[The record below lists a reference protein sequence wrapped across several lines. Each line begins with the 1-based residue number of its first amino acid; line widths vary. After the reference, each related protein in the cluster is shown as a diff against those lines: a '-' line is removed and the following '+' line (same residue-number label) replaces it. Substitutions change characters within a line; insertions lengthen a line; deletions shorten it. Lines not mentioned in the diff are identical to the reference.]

1 MLPPPVPVTGGKK
14 PGLPPLQSY
23 LGKEEEED
31 KGGLK
36 LDVLRGS
43 RWRTERDV
51 ASGSDVI

>member
-1 MLPPPVPVTGGKK
+1 MLPPPVPVSGGKK
-14 PGLPPLQSY
+14 PGLQPLQSY
-23 LGKEEEED
+23 LGTGEDED